1 MSTISPDSGTLTA
14 AQPAKWNKTD
24 TVWMFGL
31 YATAV
36 GAGTLFLPINAGLNG
51 PLVLLLMAL
60 FAFPLTYLPHRAL
73 SRFVLSG
80 SSRDGNIHDVV
91 VEHFG
96 VLAGKIIMMLYLMA
110 FFPIVLVY
118 SISITNA
125 LDSFLIISSTWRR
138 CRASG

>member
-1 MSTISPDSGTLTA
+1 MSPQIKVDCLMSTISPDSGTLTA
-14 AQPAKWNKTD
+14 AQTAKWNKTD

-80 SSRDGNIHDVV
+80 SAQQLAADDNVR
-91 VEHFG
+91 EFYLG
-96 VLAGKIIMMLYLMA
+96 VGGTEGRENRRWKRKKIWA
-110 FFPIVLVY
+110 
-118 SISITNA
+118 
-125 LDSFLIISSTWRR
+125 
-138 CRASG
+138 